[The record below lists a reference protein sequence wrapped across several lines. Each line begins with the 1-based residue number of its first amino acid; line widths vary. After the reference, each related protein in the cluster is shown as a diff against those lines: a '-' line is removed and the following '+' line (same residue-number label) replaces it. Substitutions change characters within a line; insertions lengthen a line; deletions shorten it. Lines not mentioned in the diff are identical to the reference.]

1 MSADAKQSAICEP
14 PPNGSAVVEIL
25 PSSHPKRRM
34 NEESPLLTSN
44 GGRRKPATGRWNSM
58 SLAGLTMMLV
68 LLIGGFCWW
77 FFSFLPRMHQ
87 QQVVVVDTTRTE
99 DVSAEDGTTST
110 EQPVYRDVCRYYTT
124 KKQQRPR
131 ILETSMHHASQPWTW
146 KECLWNEDTIVE
158 VNAAHAPDAI
168 LDTDFGAAPNNS
180 PTILGFGGAFTEAS
194 AMNWQRLSPK
204 GQDAVVQLLFNAT
217 IGLGYTLGR
226 IPIHSCD
233 FSIASYTFDDVE
245 DDFTLEYFDRTVQHD
260 VDNGMIPF
268 LQAAQRVDDTL
279 RILRFPRPSL
289 GQFTRGGHF
298 SP

>member
-1 MSADAKQSAICEP
+1 
-14 PPNGSAVVEIL
+14 
-25 PSSHPKRRM
+25 
-34 NEESPLLTSN
+34 
-44 GGRRKPATGRWNSM
+44 M

-168 LDTDFGAAPNNS
+168 LDTDFGTAPNNS

-268 LQAAQRVDDTL
+268 LQAARRVDDTL